1 MNDTWVQGDGS
12 NVPNDWTSGVPVTP
26 PGDWADGCACEPPT
40 APSIANGITI
50 TGKPGAITAV
60 DPNGNALW
68 ALVLNDETPAGNMR
82 LDRFDDS
89 GKLIDSPISAI
100 RATGELDLNTPAFV
114 SRDPIYDMEIVNKRY
129 ADSQP
134 GVVGPPGP
142 QGDPGPPGADG
153 EPGPMGPA
161 GPTGPQGPQGIQGPP
176 GDGGSGDGTGPPGP
190 QGPIG
195 PEGPTGPTGP
205 TGPQGPQG
213 PKGDTGA
220 QGPPGTGGGGSS
232 GPPVAISVT
241 PPPAAVSGDL
251 WWDSSNSGGELYVL
265 YEDGNSEQWVAA
277 SSGGSAPDPYVLPP
291 TSTTVLGGVKV
302 DGTTIKA
309 AGDGT
314 ISTVFVPI
322 GANRII
328 NGDMMIDQRG
338 VASAGGGTAGGYTVD
353 RWSFYV
359 SANVQNKVQFSRL
372 SASQGGDQQAAG
384 IGYALMGLTATA
396 YNVVAADQVGFLQR
410 IEADLLTDIAWGL
423 PNAQPLTLSFMVNAG
438 QAGTYGGSIRNAA
451 GARSYPFAYSVPNA
465 GQWTKIAITIPGD
478 TAGTWTLR
486 GNAVGMIVCFDLGS
500 GSTFLGPANAW
511 SNGNY
516 FGAIGQR
523 GIVANLNNQWM
534 VSSVKLELG
543 PVATPFQSKTMQES
557 LADCQR
563 YYQQPDWQLITSAW
577 NAAGAVS
584 HITVF
589 LPVTM
594 RAAPTITPST
604 ITYLNAS
611 ALAFPQ
617 IGTYGYRTIITSTA
631 QGYSYAAYNLSISAE
646 L

>member
-205 TGPQGPQG
+205 QGPQG

-291 TSTTVLGGVKV
+291 ASTTALGGVKV

-314 ISTVFVPI
+314 ISTVFVPV

-328 NGDMMIDQRG
+328 NGDFWLDQRNGG
-338 VASAGGGTAGGYTVD
+338 VGPNQTTGYTAD
-353 RWSFYV
+353 RWAYSG
-359 SANVQNKVQFSRL
+359 SQAAKINWRRL
-372 SASQGGDQQAAG
+372 GAGSSAG
-384 IGYALMGLTATA
+384 IGFPYYIQLSGAGSYTPL
-396 YNVVAADQVGFLQR
+396 AADSFFLMQK
-410 IEADLLTDIAWGL
+410 IEGDAITDFLWGTS
-423 PNAQPLTLSFMVNAG
+423 NAQPVTLSFWAYATV
-438 QAGTYGGSIRNAA
+438 AGTYSGSLCNNPSPF
-451 GARSYPFAYSVPNA
+451 RSYPFTFDLPAYA
-465 GQWTKIAITIPGD
+465 WTNIIITIPGD
-478 TAGTWTLR
+478 TQPTWTLI
-486 GNAVGMIVCFDLGS
+486 GNGTGLYLRFDLGC
-500 GSTFLGPANAW
+500 GANTRSVAGAW
-511 SNGNY
+511 QAGNFVGVNGAASIVSSNG
-516 FGAIGQR
+516 A
-523 GIVANLNNQWM
+523 LNIT
-534 VSSVKLELG
+534 SVKLEIG
-543 PVATPFQSKTMQES
+543 SIATPFNRQSLAKS

-563 YYQQPDWQLITSAW
+563 YYQQPDWQIITSAW
-577 NAAGAVS
+577 NAVGAAS
-584 HITVF
+584 HLTVY

-617 IGTYGYRTIITSTA
+617 IGTYGYRVIITTTA
-631 QGYSYAAYNLSISAE
+631 QGYSYATYSLTISAE